1 LIKNET
7 SYSHSYWYFDNHI
20 GATMTKRLGILGGM
34 GPAASAEYI
43 TRLIQQTSATCD
55 QEHIPFVLWNE
66 PRTPDRSTS
75 LRNGDDRPLP
85 YLLQGIQVLKDA
97 GCNFIVIPC
106 NTAHF
111 WYDELIKFRVPII
124 HIVDSVAYSL
134 CDAEVNSG
142 TIGIMGTQATIEL
155 GLYQNH
161 LTDWN
166 CIVPTQEE
174 MDNIVQ
180 PAIDL
185 VKAGDMI
192 KSHAMLMSVVDS
204 LIARGAKAVVLGCT
218 EIPLAVRED
227 NQNGRPLINSIDS
240 LVKAAIKEFD
250 RP

>member
-1 LIKNET
+1 
-7 SYSHSYWYFDNHI
+7 
-20 GATMTKRLGILGGM
+20 MKRLGILGGM

-43 TRLIQQTSATCD
+43 TRLIQQTPATCD

-75 LRNGDDRPLP
+75 LRNGDNRPLP

-111 WYDELIKFRVPII
+111 WYDELIKFQVPII

-134 CDAEVNSG
+134 YDADVDSG
-142 TIGIMGTQATIEL
+142 IIGVMGTQATIEL
-155 GLYQNH
+155 GLYQRH

-166 CIVPTQEE
+166 CIVPSQDE
-174 MDNIVQ
+174 MNNIVQ

-185 VKAGDMI
+185 VKAGDMV

-204 LIARGAKAVVLGCT
+204 LISRGAKAVVLGCT

-227 NQNGRPLINSIDS
+227 NLNGIPLINSIDS
-240 LVKAAIKEFD
+240 LVKAAIKERS

>member
-1 LIKNET
+1 
-7 SYSHSYWYFDNHI
+7 
-20 GATMTKRLGILGGM
+20 MTKRLGILGGM

-43 TRLIQQTSATCD
+43 TRLIQQTQANCD

-75 LRNGDDRPLP
+75 LRNGDDLPLP

-134 CDAEVNSG
+134 CDADVDSG
-142 TIGIMGTQATIEL
+142 TIGVMGTQATIEL

-166 CIVPTQEE
+166 CIVPSQEE

-185 VKAGDMI
+185 VKAGDLV
-192 KSHAMLMSVVDS
+192 KSHTMLMSVVDS
-204 LIARGAKAVVLGCT
+204 LISRGAKAVVLGCT
-218 EIPLAVRED
+218 EIPLAIREL
-227 NQNGRPLINSIDS
+227 NQNGIPLINSIDS
-240 LVKAAIKEFD
+240 LVKVAIKEFD

>member
-1 LIKNET
+1 
-7 SYSHSYWYFDNHI
+7 
-20 GATMTKRLGILGGM
+20 MTKRLGILGGM

-43 TRLIQQTSATCD
+43 TRLIQQTPASCD

-75 LRNGDDRPLP
+75 LRNGDNRPLP
-85 YLLQGIQVLKDA
+85 YLLQGMQVLKDA
-97 GCNFIVIPC
+97 GCNFVVIPC

-111 WYDELIKFRVPII
+111 WYDELIKLRVPIV

-134 CDAEVNSG
+134 CDADVNNG

-155 GLYQNH
+155 GLYQDR

-174 MDNIVQ
+174 MDTLVQ

-185 VKAGDMI
+185 IKSGDMSRAYDMFMI
-192 KSHAMLMSVVDS
+192 VIDS
-204 LIARGAKAVVLGCT
+204 LITRGAKAVVLGCT
-218 EIPLAVRED
+218 EIPLAVD
-227 NQNGRPLINSIDS
+227 QNRRDGIPLINSIDS